1 MLNPKLLRNQTEILF
16 KELARRG
23 TDYDMHHYLT
33 LERQRKKLQV
43 ESETTQAKLKAQ
55 SREIAQLK
63 TANSPLEKAL
73 HEAEKLKSH
82 LNELQTKLSKLKA
95 QFNAFLLGLPN
106 RPDPS
111 VPDGVDEKDNLEL
124 RRWQQPPVF
133 DFEPLDHV
141 DLANCAGWLD
151 TAAAA
156 AISGSRFM
164 VLHGELAQLHRA
176 LIDYMVDLHVRQHG
190 YREVYVPYIVN
201 ASTLLGTGQLPK
213 FEQDLFKL
221 HGDNDFYL
229 IPTAEV
235 PVTNLYRETILAAK
249 QLPMRFVCHTPCF
262 RSEAG
267 TYGKDTRGLMR
278 QHQFEKVE
286 LVHIVKPE
294 DSWETLER
302 LVSHAEVIL
311 QDLELP
317 YRVVALCSGDLGFAS
332 AKTYDIEVW
341 VPSENCYREISSC
354 SNMLDFQARRMKT
367 RVRNAKGETE
377 YVHTLN
383 GSGLAV
389 GRTLLALLENHQ
401 RADGSIALPPV
412 LQPYM
417 KNKAVIGNNS

>member
-1 MLNPKLLRNQTEILF
+1 MLDTKLLRNQTEMLF

-23 TDYDMHHYLT
+23 VDYDMNRYLS
-33 LERQRKKLQV
+33 LERQRKALQV
-43 ESETTQAKLKAQ
+43 ESETTQAKLKAK
-55 SREIAQLK
+55 SREVAQLK
-63 TANSPLEKAL
+63 TTGTPSESAL
-73 HEAEKLKSH
+73 LDAEQLKSR
-82 LNELQTKLSKLKA
+82 LNELQTKLSELQA
-95 QFNAFLLGLPN
+95 QLNVFLLGLPN
-106 RPDPS
+106 LPDAS
-111 VPDGVDEKDNLEL
+111 VPDGVNETDNLEL
-124 RRWQQPPVF
+124 RRWGQPPAF
-133 DFEPLDHV
+133 DFELLDHV
-141 DLANCAGWLD
+141 DLASRAGWLD
-151 TAAAA
+151 AAAA
-156 AISGSRFM
+156 ATISGSRFM

-176 LIDYMVDLHVRQHG
+176 LIDYMVDLHVKKHN

-201 ASTLLGTGQLPK
+201 ADTLLGTGQLPK

-235 PVTNLYRETILAAK
+235 PVSNLYKDTILDSK
-249 QLPMRFVCHTPCF
+249 QLPMHYVCHTPCF

-267 TYGKDTRGLMR
+267 AYGKDTRGLMR

-294 DSWETLER
+294 DSWETLEH
-302 LVSHAEVIL
+302 LVSHAEAVL
-311 QDLELP
+311 QDLELH
-317 YRVVALCSGDLGFAS
+317 YRVVVLCSGDLGFAS

-367 RVRNAKGETE
+367 RVRNAKGKIE

-389 GRTLLALLENHQ
+389 GRTLLALLENYQ
-401 RADGSIALPPV
+401 KADGSVAVPSAL
-412 LQPYM
+412 QAYM
-417 KNKAVIGNNS
+417 EGKSAIEAAK

>member
-82 LNELQTKLSKLKA
+82 LNELQTKLSELKA

-302 LVSHAEVIL
+302 LVSHAEVVL

-401 RADGSIALPPV
+401 RADGSIAVPPV

>member
-1 MLNPKLLRNQTEILF
+1 MLDPKLLRNQTGMLF

-23 TDYDMHHYLT
+23 TDYDMGRYLS
-33 LERQRKKLQV
+33 LEQQRKELQV
-43 ESETTQAKLKAQ
+43 QSETTQAKLKAQ

-63 TANSPLEKAL
+63 TAGTSSKLAL
-73 HEAEKLKSH
+73 REAEQLKSQ
-82 LNELQTKLSKLKA
+82 LGELQTKLSELKV
-95 QFNAFLLGLPN
+95 QLNAFLLGLPN
-106 RPDPS
+106 RPDSS
-111 VPDGVDEKDNLEL
+111 VPDGIDEKDNLEL
-124 RRWQQPPVF
+124 RRWGQPLVF

-141 DLANCAGWLD
+141 DLANRAGWLD

-176 LIDYMVDLHVRQHG
+176 LIDYMVDLHVQRHG
-190 YREVYVPYIVN
+190 YQEVYVPYIVN

-235 PVTNLYRETILAAK
+235 PVTNLYKETILDTE

-267 TYGKDTRGLMR
+267 AYGKDTRGLIR

-294 DSWETLER
+294 DSWQTLEE
-302 LVSHAEVIL
+302 LVAHAEAVL

-317 YRVVALCSGDLGFAS
+317 YRVVTLCSGDLGFAS

-367 RVRNAKGETE
+367 RVRNVNGEIN

-383 GSGLAV
+383 GSGLAI
-389 GRTLLALLENHQ
+389 GRTLLALLENYQ
-401 RADGSIALPPV
+401 NKDGSIAVPSA

-417 KNKAVIGNNS
+417 KGKSVIGGNS

>member
-1 MLNPKLLRNQTEILF
+1 MLDPKLLRNQTEMLF

-23 TDYDMHHYLT
+23 TDYDMGRYLS
-33 LERQRKKLQV
+33 LERQRKELQV
-43 ESETTQAKLKAQ
+43 ESENAQAKLKAQ

-63 TANSPLEKAL
+63 TTGVPSESAL
-73 HEAEKLKSH
+73 YKAEKLKSH
-82 LNELQTKLSKLKA
+82 LNELQTKLSELKA
-95 QFNAFLLGLPN
+95 QFNAFLLDLPN

-111 VPDGVDEKDNLEL
+111 VPDGVDEKDNIEL
-124 RRWQQPPVF
+124 RRWRQPPVF
-133 DFEPLDHV
+133 DFEPLDHA
-141 DLANCAGWLD
+141 DLANRAGWLD

-176 LIDYMVDLHVRQHG
+176 LIDYMVDLHMRRHG

-213 FEQDLFKL
+213 FEHDLFKL
-221 HGDNDFYL
+221 YGDNDFYL

-235 PVTNLYRETILAAK
+235 PVTNLYKETILNVE

-267 TYGKDTRGLMR
+267 AYGKDTRGLMR

-294 DSWETLER
+294 DSWQTLEH
-302 LVSHAEVIL
+302 LVSHAEAVL

-367 RVRNAKGETE
+367 RVRNVKGEIN

-389 GRTLLALLENHQ
+389 GRTLLALLENYQ
-401 RADGSIALPPV
+401 NADGSVAVPHAL
-412 LQPYM
+412 QSYM
-417 KNKAVIGNNS
+417 KGKSVIGSDS

>member
-1 MLNPKLLRNQTEILF
+1 MLDPKLLRNQTEILF

-23 TDYDMHHYLT
+23 VDYDMNHYLA

-63 TANSPLEKAL
+63 TTDAPLEKAL

-82 LNELQTKLSKLKA
+82 LNELQTKLSELKT

-111 VPDGVDEKDNLEL
+111 VPNGVDEKDNLEL

-141 DLANCAGWLD
+141 DLANHAGWLD

-201 ASTLLGTGQLPK
+201 ASALLGTGQLPK

-221 HGDNDFYL
+221 HSDNNFYL

-235 PVTNLYRETILAAK
+235 PVSNLYRETILVAG

-302 LVSHAEVIL
+302 LVSHAEVVL

-317 YRVVALCSGDLGFAS
+317 YRVVALCGGDLGFAS

-367 RVRNAKGETE
+367 RVRNSKGEIE
-377 YVHTLN
+377 HVHTLN

-401 RADGSIALPPV
+401 RADGSVAVPPV

-417 KNKAVIGNNS
+417 KDKVVIGNNS

>member
-1 MLNPKLLRNQTEILF
+1 MLDPKLLRNQTEMLF
-16 KELARRG
+16 RELARRG
-23 TDYDMHHYLT
+23 TDYDMDYYLS
-33 LERQRKKLQV
+33 LEQQRKELQV
-43 ESETTQAKLKAQ
+43 QSETTQAKLKAQ

-63 TANSPLEKAL
+63 TAGMSSESAL
-73 HEAEKLKSH
+73 REAEKLKSQLGELQIK
-82 LNELQTKLSKLKA
+82 LNELKVQL
-95 QFNAFLLGLPN
+95 NAFLLGLPN
-106 RPDPS
+106 RPDSS
-111 VPDGVDEKDNLEL
+111 VPDGIDEKDNLEI
-124 RRWQQPPVF
+124 RRWKQPPVF

-141 DLANCAGWLD
+141 DLSNRAGWLD

-176 LIDYMVDLHVRQHG
+176 LIDYMVDLHVQRHG
-190 YREVYVPYIVN
+190 YQEVYVPYIVN

-235 PVTNLYRETILAAK
+235 PVTNLYKETILDTE

-267 TYGKDTRGLMR
+267 AYGKDTRGLIR

-294 DSWETLER
+294 DSWQTLEE
-302 LVSHAEVIL
+302 LVAHAEAVL

-317 YRVVALCSGDLGFAS
+317 YRVVTLCSGDLGFAS

-367 RVRNAKGETE
+367 RVRNINGEIN

-383 GSGLAV
+383 GS
-389 GRTLLALLENHQ
+389 
-401 RADGSIALPPV
+401 
-412 LQPYM
+412 
-417 KNKAVIGNNS
+417 